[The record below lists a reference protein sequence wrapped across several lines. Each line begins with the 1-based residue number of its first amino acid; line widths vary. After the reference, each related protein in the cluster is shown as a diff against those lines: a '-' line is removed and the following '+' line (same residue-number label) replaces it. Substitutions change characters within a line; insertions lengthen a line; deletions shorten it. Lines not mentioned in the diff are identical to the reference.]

1 MRGKRLI
8 SKATV
13 TLAALLLIPAV
24 AGAPTGEIRVWI
36 EGRLGER
43 IRIAIPDFV
52 PRSRPAATTIG
63 RHIADIIAYDLEFS
77 GYFDVMNRLQYPP
90 DFAMLDPNPRRINFP
105 RWSEVR
111 ARDLIHGLYE
121 ARSDQIELECRLF
134 DVQDGRQIIG
144 KGYKGEVKLVR
155 RMAHRFADEVV
166 LAHTGRLGIAHT
178 NIAFTSTSTGA
189 KEIFVCDYDG
199 ENVRALTNHGSIT
212 LSPTWSPD
220 ASKLAYT
227 SYMEGNPDLYVINAD
242 GSSPKLVAGFH
253 GLNTAPDW
261 SPTGDTLALTLSKDG
276 NSEIYLKEVFSRQM
290 RRLTHD
296 AAIDTS
302 PSFSPDGTS
311 IAFVSDRSGSPQI
324 WVVDV
329 DGRNLRRL
337 SYQGGRSFSP
347 AWSPLG
353 DKIAY
358 VVEQPGEGLQ
368 IFVMDA
374 DGRNAVQL
382 TTGPGWNQEPAW
394 APSATHIAFSST
406 RAGRSNVYT
415 MRADGTDVRRVSF
428 LGGENGSPAWSR

>member
-1 MRGKRLI
+1 MVARRLA
-8 SKATV
+8 SKTTAA
-13 TLAALLLIPAV
+13 LAGLLLISGV
-24 AGAPTGEIRVWI
+24 AEATAGEVSIWI
-36 EGRLGER
+36 EGQRGER
-43 IRIAIPDFV
+43 IRIAVPDFV
-52 PRSRPAATTIG
+52 PRSGSTASAVG
-63 RHIADIIAYDLEFS
+63 RRIADIIAYDLDFS
-77 GYFDVMNRLQYPP
+77 GYFEVMNRLQYPP
-90 DFAMLDPNPRRINFP
+90 DFSVLDPSPRRVNFG

-111 ARDLIHGLYE
+111 ARDLVHGLHGVRGE
-121 ARSDQIELECRLF
+121 QLELECRLF
-134 DVQDGRQIIG
+134 DVQEGRQIIG
-144 KGYKGEVKLVR
+144 KGYNGDVKLLR
-155 RMAHRFADEVV
+155 RMAHRFSDEVV
-166 LAHTGRLGIAHT
+166 LAHSGRLGIAHT
-178 NIAFTSTSTGA
+178 SIAFTSTSTKS
-189 KEIFVCDYDG
+189 KEIFVSDYDG
-199 ENVRALTNHGSIT
+199 ENVRQLTNHGSIT

-220 ASKLAYT
+220 ASKVAYT
-227 SYMEGNPDLYVINAD
+227 SYLDGNPDLYVINSD
-242 GSSPKLVAGFH
+242 GSSPRLVAGFH

-261 SPTGDTLALTLSKDG
+261 SPTGDTLVLTLSKDG
-276 NSEIYLKEVFSRQM
+276 NSEIYVKEVNG
-290 RRLTHD
+290 RRMTRITYD

-302 PSFSPDGTS
+302 PSFSPDGTR
-311 IAFVSDRSGSPQI
+311 IAFVSDRAGSAQI

>member
-1 MRGKRLI
+1 V
-8 SKATV
+8 A
-13 TLAALLLIPAV
+13 LAGLLLISGV
-24 AGAPTGEIRVWI
+24 AHAAAGEISIWI
-36 EGRLGER
+36 EGQRGER
-43 IRIAIPDFV
+43 VRIAVPDFV
-52 PRSRPAATTIG
+52 PRSRFASSSVG
-63 RHIADIIAYDLEFS
+63 RRIADTIAYDLDFS
-77 GYFDVMNRLQYPP
+77 GYFEVMNRLQYPP
-90 DFAMLDPNPRRINFP
+90 SFTVLDPNPRRVNFA

-111 ARDLIHGLYE
+111 ARDLVHGLYNV
-121 ARSDQIELECRLF
+121 RGDQIELECRLF
-134 DVQDGRQIIG
+134 DVPDGRQIIG
-144 KGYKGEVKLVR
+144 KGYQGKASLLR
-155 RMAHRFADEVV
+155 SMAHRFSDQVV
-166 LAHTGRLGIAHT
+166 LAHSGRLGIAHT
-178 NIAFTSTSTGA
+178 RIAFDSTSTGA

-199 ENVRALTNHGSIT
+199 ENVIQLTNHGSIS

-227 SYMEGNPDLYVINAD
+227 SYKEGNPDLYIINSD
-242 GSSPKLVAGFH
+242 GSSPKLASGFH

-261 SPTGDTLALTLSKDG
+261 SPTGDTVALTLSKDG
-276 NSEIYLKEVFSRQM
+276 NSEIYVKEVFSKRI
-290 RRLTHD
+290 RRITYD

-302 PSFSPDGTS
+302 PSFSPDGTR
-311 IAFVSDRSGSPQI
+311 IAFVSDRAGSPQI

-358 VVEQPGEGLQ
+358 VVEQPGEGLE

-374 DGRNAVQL
+374 DGRNPVQL
-382 TTGPGWNQEPAW
+382 TSGPGWNQKPAW
-394 APSATHIAFSST
+394 APSGTHIAFSST